1 MRLIADIHHF
11 HRFHSVQLGL
21 LAGACGTGLAA
32 YGTALAIAPQVV
44 SGVPHWL
51 LTAMTLGSML
61 LPFASVAFRAIDQ
74 PELSL
79 PKPTVPPSNDFHQHE
94 DAP

>member
-1 MRLIADIHHF
+1 MRLIADIHNW
-11 HRFHSVQLGL
+11 HRFRSVQLGL
-21 LAGACGTGLAA
+21 LATACGTGLAA

-61 LPFASVAFRAIDQ
+61 LPFASVVFRAIDQ
-74 PELSL
+74 PNL
-79 PKPTVPPSNDFHQHE
+79 PTTPPRCPSSNDFHQGE
-94 DAP
+94 SP